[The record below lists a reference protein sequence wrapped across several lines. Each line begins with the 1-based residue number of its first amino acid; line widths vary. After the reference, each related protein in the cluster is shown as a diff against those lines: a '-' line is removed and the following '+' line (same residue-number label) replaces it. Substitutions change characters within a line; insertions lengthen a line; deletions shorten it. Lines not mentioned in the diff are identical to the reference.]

1 MYGTYG
7 SLSSLHSIVFNVKS
21 TLLCLFRSLSTVID
35 PHLFLSMHCFTY
47 NYYFR
52 LQLHNIL
59 SLRSKINMIPFHIHT
74 TEYSGLA
81 STLTEMSS
89 LSFAI
94 NIF

>member
-1 MYGTYG
+1 MEHMEACPHRIP
-7 SLSSLHSIVFNVKS
+7 LFFCKS
-21 TLLCLFRSLSTVID
+21 TLLFLFRSLSAVIH

-59 SLRSKINMIPFHIHT
+59 SLRSKINEPFHIHT

-89 LSFAI
+89 PSFAI
-94 NIF
+94 SIF

>member
-1 MYGTYG
+1 MGHMEACPHHIPLFFFKNLHCYFCFGLYP
-7 SLSSLHSIVFNVKS
+7 LSSTHIYFHLRVV
-21 TLLCLFRSLSTVID
+21 LLIIIISDSSYTTSS
-35 PHLFLSMHCFTY
+35 HLGV
-47 NYYFR
+47 
-52 LQLHNIL
+52 
-59 SLRSKINMIPFHIHT
+59 NMIHVHIHT